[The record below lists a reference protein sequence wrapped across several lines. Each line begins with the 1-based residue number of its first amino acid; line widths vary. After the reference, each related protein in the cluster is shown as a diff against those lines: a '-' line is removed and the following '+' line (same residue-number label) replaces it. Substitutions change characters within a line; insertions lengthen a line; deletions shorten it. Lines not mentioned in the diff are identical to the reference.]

1 MEREGKEEEEEE
13 AVDSAFN
20 LIRLISSK

>member
-20 LIRLISSK
+20 LIRLISSN